1 MPQDESIKLAQI
13 AFEAYFA
20 ECLPKWEKTTIVS
33 QAAWARAADAVL
45 AASDHAAII
54 EENQRLREENAAP
67 KEARENQ
74 AGRDCATNVP
84 ASTLTRIEQFA
95 SAAMS
100 AIIMRG
106 TASDPL
112 TAGQVAKKA
121 VCVALA
127 MGDELDNAMGARAG
141 EAEAA
146 KQC

>member
-1 MPQDESIKLAQI
+1 MPQSEDSKLAQI

-20 ECLPKWEKTTIVS
+20 ECLPEWEKTTIVS

-54 EENQRLREENAAP
+54 EENQRLR
-67 KEARENQ
+67 
-74 AGRDCATNVP
+74 DCATNVP
-84 ASTLTRIEQFA
+84 ASTLTRLEQFA

-127 MGDELDNAMGARAG
+127 MEDELDNAMGARAG